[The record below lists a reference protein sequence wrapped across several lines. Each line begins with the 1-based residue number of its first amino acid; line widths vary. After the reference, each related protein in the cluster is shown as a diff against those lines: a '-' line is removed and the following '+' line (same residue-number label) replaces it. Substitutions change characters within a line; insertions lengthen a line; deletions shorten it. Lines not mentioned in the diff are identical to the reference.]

1 MTQPLTAHGALIRAC
16 VKWLDFRSCPVIVDV
31 ITLKNMAFPKSKRK
45 NFVVDNRAYTACV
58 NENGTT
64 ADWGVKLSVAIKAE
78 YGMHSLCL
86 ITGMVNRAYWMDYP
100 DFDHKKAFSI
110 TPRVI
115 CGLIQYALNNGWQP
129 MDSKSQCN
137 IQLDNKDLL
146 AIIADG
152 TQSSDLE
159 S

>member
-1 MTQPLTAHGALIRAC
+1 MGSAAFGNN
-16 VKWLDFRSCPVIVDV
+16 DFRRGPVNVDV

-45 NFVVDNRAYTACV
+45 NFVVDDRAYTACV
-58 NENGTT
+58 NENGAT

-115 CGLIQYALNNGWQP
+115 CGLIQYALNDGWQP

-152 TQSSDLE
+152 TQSPDLE